1 MSMLIVCGLLYV
13 LFLFVVYAMMKVGA
27 DADIQEE
34 KLYMRYKE
42 DNNIR

>member
-1 MSMLIVCGLLYV
+1 MVYLLCGLLYV
-13 LFLFVVYAMMKVGA
+13 LFLLVVYAMMKAGA

-42 DNNIR
+42 DKNIR